1 MERFIPVE
9 CFGKKVIPSE
19 VFIFLAFFPEFPE
32 ISVPFVHNYQC
43 QTISE
48 KTAMPMTAD
57 LSDESLLFQTVRDV
71 TVTVN
76 RLLATQ
82 L

>member
-9 CFGKKVIPSE
+9 CFRKKVIPSE

-48 KTAMPMTAD
+48 KTAMPMTDCSTQGEKD
-57 LSDESLLFQTVRDV
+57 LSFGRWFFCFT
-71 TVTVN
+71 
-76 RLLATQ
+76 LAS
-82 L
+82 

>member
-9 CFGKKVIPSE
+9 YLPRYSFFS
-19 VFIFLAFFPEFPE
+19 LFPEFPE

-43 QTISE
+43 QAISE

-71 TVTVN
+71 TVVLFS
-76 RLLATQ
+76 RQ
-82 L
+82 LSTDFL